1 MNFDVMIIGGSYAGM
16 AAALQLVRA
25 RRSVLII
32 DAGSRR
38 NRFAD
43 SSHGFLTQDGN
54 SPAAIAATAKTQL
67 LAYPTVQWLD
77 ASAISVSKIDTG
89 FQVGTNIQNYQA
101 RRLIL
106 ATGVTDQLPE
116 VLGMAERWGKSIF
129 HCPYCH
135 GYELEQGP
143 IGVVAASPLALHH
156 ALMLPDWGPTT
167 LFTNECFEPDA
178 EQKAQLLARDVVI
191 EPGKVLRIAG
201 KADVHLANGKTVQMA
216 GLFTQPTTTV
226 NSPLA
231 EQLGCQFE
239 QGPMGTFIQTSAS
252 KETTIPGVFACGD
265 NARMAGSVA
274 IAIGDGSLA
283 GAMAHQSLLF
293 SNVSH

>member
-1 MNFDVMIIGGSYAGM
+1 MDLDVIIVGGSYAGM

-54 SPAAIAATAKTQL
+54 SPQAIAATAKAQL
-67 LAYPTVQWLD
+67 LAYPTVQWLE
-77 ASAISVSKIDTG
+77 ASAISASKTETG
-89 FQVGTNIQNYQA
+89 FQVGTDTQSYQA
-101 RRLIL
+101 RRLLL

-116 VLGMAERWGKSIF
+116 IPGLAERWGKSIF

-135 GYELEQGP
+135 GYELDQGP
-143 IGVVAASPLALHH
+143 IGVLAASPLALHH

-178 EQKAQLLARDVVI
+178 EQKAQLLARGVVI
-191 EPGKVLRIAG
+191 ESGKVLQISG
-201 KADVHLANGKTVQMA
+201 KADVQLSNSKVLQMA

-231 EQLGCQFE
+231 QQLGCQFE
-239 QGPMGTFIQTSAS
+239 QGPMGAFIQTSAS
-252 KETTIPGVFACGD
+252 KETTIAGVFACGD

-293 SNVSH
+293 GAISH

>member
-1 MNFDVMIIGGSYAGM
+1 MNFDLIIVGGSYAGM

-25 RRSVLII
+25 RRSVLVI

-54 SPAAIAATAKTQL
+54 SPAAIAATAKAQL
-67 LAYPTVQWLD
+67 LTYPTLQWLD
-77 ASAISVSKIDTG
+77 ASAISASKTQAG
-89 FQVGTNIQNYQA
+89 FQINTEQQSYQA

-116 VLGMAERWGKSIF
+116 IPGLKERWGKSIF

-135 GYELEQGP
+135 GYELDQSP

-167 LFTNECFEPDA
+167 LFTNQCFEPDA
-178 EQKAQLLARDVVI
+178 EQKAQLLARGVAI
-191 EPGKVLRIAG
+191 ESGKVLQISG
-201 KADVHLANGKTVQMA
+201 KADVQLSNGKVLQMA

-239 QGPMGTFIQTSAS
+239 QGPLGAFIQTTAT

-274 IAIGDGSLA
+274 VAIGDGSLA

-293 SNVSH
+293 GTVSH

>member
-1 MNFDVMIIGGSYAGM
+1 MNFDLIIVGGSYAGM

-25 RRSVLII
+25 RRSVLVI

-54 SPAAIAATAKTQL
+54 SPAAIAATAKAQL

-77 ASAISVSKIDTG
+77 ASALSAHKITSG
-89 FQVGTNIQNYQA
+89 FQVNTEQQSYQA

-106 ATGVTDQLPE
+106 ATGVTDQHPE
-116 VLGMAERWGKSIF
+116 IPGLAERWGKSIF

-178 EQKAQLLARDVVI
+178 EQKAQLLARGVVI
-191 EPGKVLRIAG
+191 ESGKVLQISG
-201 KADVHLANGKTVQMA
+201 KADVHLATGKTLQMA
-216 GLFTQPTTTV
+216 GLFTQPATTV

-239 QGPMGTFIQTSAS
+239 QGPMGAFIQTSAS
-252 KETTIPGVFACGD
+252 KETTVPGVFACGD

-274 IAIGDGSLA
+274 IAIGDGSLT

-293 SNVSH
+293 SAISH

>member
-1 MNFDVMIIGGSYAGM
+1 MDLDVIIVGGSYAGM

-54 SPAAIAATAKTQL
+54 SPQAIAATAKAQL
-67 LAYPTVQWLD
+67 MAYPTVQWLEAYAVS
-77 ASAISVSKIDTG
+77 ASKTDTG
-89 FQVGTNIQNYQA
+89 FQVGTDTQSYQA
-101 RRLIL
+101 KRLLL

-116 VLGMAERWGKSIF
+116 VPGLAERWGKSIF

-135 GYELEQGP
+135 GYELAQGP

-167 LFTNECFEPDA
+167 LFTNECFEPDT
-178 EQKAQLLARDVVI
+178 EQKAQLLARGVVI
-191 EPGKVLRIAG
+191 EPGKVLQISG
-201 KADVHLANGKTVQMA
+201 KADVQLSNGKLLQMA

-239 QGPMGTFIQTSAS
+239 QGPLGAFIQTSVS
-252 KETTIPGVFACGD
+252 KETTIAGVFACGD

-293 SNVSH
+293 GTISH

>member
-1 MNFDVMIIGGSYAGM
+1 MNFDFIIVGGSYAGL

-25 RRSVLII
+25 RRSVLVI
-32 DAGSRR
+32 DAGQRR

-54 SPAAIAATAKTQL
+54 SPAAIAATAKAQL
-67 LAYPTVQWLD
+67 LAYPNLEWLD
-77 ASAISVSKIDTG
+77 ASAIGASKIETG
-89 FQVGTNIQNYQA
+89 FELNTDTQSYQA
-101 RRLIL
+101 QRLIL
-106 ATGVTDQLPE
+106 ATGVTDQLPAIPG
-116 VLGMAERWGKSIF
+116 LTERWGKAVF

-143 IGVVAASPLALHH
+143 IGVIAASPLALHH

-167 LFTNECFEPDA
+167 LFTNQCFEPDTG
-178 EQKAQLLARDVVI
+178 QQAQLLARRVVI
-191 EPGKVLRIAG
+191 ESAQVLHISG
-201 KADVHLANGKTVQMA
+201 KADVHLNNGKVLQMA

-226 NSPLA
+226 NSSLA
-231 EQLGCQFE
+231 QQLGCQFE
-239 QGPMGTFIQTSAS
+239 QGPMGAFIQTSAS
-252 KETTIPGVFACGD
+252 KETTVPGVFACGD

-274 IAIGDGSLA
+274 ISIGDGSLA

-293 SNVSH
+293 GNISH

>member
-1 MNFDVMIIGGSYAGM
+1 MDLDVIIVGGSYAGM

-54 SPAAIAATAKTQL
+54 SPQAIAATAKAQL
-67 LAYPTVQWLD
+67 MAYPTVQWLED
-77 ASAISVSKIDTG
+77 SAISASKTQAG
-89 FQVGTNIQNYQA
+89 FQVNTEQQSYQA
-101 RRLIL
+101 KRLLL

-116 VLGMAERWGKSIF
+116 VPGLAERWGKSIF

-135 GYELEQGP
+135 GYELDQGP

-167 LFTNECFEPDA
+167 LFTNDCFEPDT
-178 EQKAQLLARDVVI
+178 EQKAQLLARGVVM
-191 EPGKVLRIAG
+191 ESGKVLQISG
-201 KADVHLANGKTVQMA
+201 KADVQLANGKVLQMA

-239 QGPMGTFIQTSAS
+239 QGPLGAFIQTSAS
-252 KETTIPGVFACGD
+252 KETTIAGVFACGD

-293 SNVSH
+293 GTISH

>member
-1 MNFDVMIIGGSYAGM
+1 MNFDLIIVGGSYAGM

-25 RRSVLII
+25 RRSVLVI

-54 SPAAIAATAKTQL
+54 NPAAIAATAKAQL

-77 ASAISVSKIDTG
+77 ASAISASKTQTG
-89 FQVGTNIQNYQA
+89 FQVNTEQQSYQA

-116 VLGMAERWGKSIF
+116 VPGLAERWGKSIF

-143 IGVVAASPLALHH
+143 IGVLAASPLALHH

-178 EQKAQLLARDVVI
+178 EQKAQLLTRGVAI
-191 EPGKVLRIAG
+191 EPGKVLQISA
-201 KADVHLANGKTVQMA
+201 KADVQLSNGKVLKMA

-231 EQLGCQFE
+231 QQLGCQFE
-239 QGPMGTFIQTSAS
+239 QGPLGAFIQTSAS
-252 KETTIPGVFACGD
+252 KETTVAGVFACGD

-293 SNVSH
+293 GTVSH

>member
-1 MNFDVMIIGGSYAGM
+1 MDLDVIIVGGSYAGM

-54 SPAAIAATAKTQL
+54 SPAAIAATAKAQL
-67 LAYPTVQWLD
+67 LAYPTVQWLE
-77 ASAISVSKIDTG
+77 ASAISASKIKTG
-89 FQVGTNIQNYQA
+89 FQVGTDTQNYQA
-101 RRLIL
+101 KRLLL

-116 VLGMAERWGKSIF
+116 VAGLAERWGKSIF

-135 GYELEQGP
+135 GYELKQGP

-167 LFTNECFEPDA
+167 LFTNECFEPDT
-178 EQKAQLLARDVVI
+178 EQKAQLLARGVVI
-191 EPGKVLRIAG
+191 ESGKVLQISGR
-201 KADVHLANGKTVQMA
+201 ADVQLSNGKILQMA

-231 EQLGCQFE
+231 QQLGCQFE
-239 QGPMGTFIQTSAS
+239 QGPLGAFIQTTAT

-293 SNVSH
+293 GTISH

>member
-1 MNFDVMIIGGSYAGM
+1 MDLDVIIVGGSYAGM

-54 SPAAIAATAKTQL
+54 SPATIAATAKAQL
-67 LAYPTVQWLD
+67 LAYPTVQWLE
-77 ASAISVSKIDTG
+77 ASAVSAHKIASG
-89 FQVGTNIQNYQA
+89 FQVSTDAQSYQA

-116 VLGMAERWGKSIF
+116 VPGLAERWGKSIF

-135 GYELEQGP
+135 GYELDQSP

-178 EQKAQLLARDVVI
+178 EQKAQLLARAVVI
-191 EPGKVLRIAG
+191 ESGKVLQISG
-201 KADVHLANGKTVQMA
+201 KADVQLSNGKVLQMA
-216 GLFTQPTTTV
+216 GLFTQPSTTV

-239 QGPMGTFIQTSAS
+239 QGPMGAFIQTSSS

-293 SNVSH
+293 GTISH

>member
-1 MNFDVMIIGGSYAGM
+1 MNFDLIIVGGSYAGM

-25 RRSVLII
+25 RRSVLVI
-32 DAGSRR
+32 DAGQRR
-38 NRFAD
+38 NRFAN

-54 SPAAIAATAKTQL
+54 SPAAIAATAQAQL
-67 LAYPTVQWLD
+67 LAYPTLQWQD
-77 ASAISVSKIDTG
+77 ASVVSASKIKAG
-89 FQVGTNIQNYQA
+89 FQVNTAQQSYQA
-101 RRLIL
+101 KRLIL
-106 ATGVTDQLPE
+106 ATGVTDHLPAIPG
-116 VLGMAERWGKSIF
+116 LAERWGKTVF

-135 GYELEQGP
+135 GYELNLDP
-143 IGVVAASPLALHH
+143 IGVLAAGPLALHH

-167 LFTNECFEPDA
+167 LFTNESFEPNA
-178 EQKAQLLARDVVI
+178 EQKAQLLARGVVI
-191 EPGKVLRIAG
+191 ESGKILQVSG
-201 KADVHLANGKTVQMA
+201 KADVQLATGKILQMA
-216 GLFTQPTTTV
+216 GLFTQPNTTV

-239 QGPMGTFIQTSAS
+239 SGPMGDFIQTGAN

-293 SNVSH
+293 GQLSH

>member
-1 MNFDVMIIGGSYAGM
+1 MDLDVIIVGGSYAGM

-25 RRSVLII
+25 RRSVLLI
-32 DAGSRR
+32 DADSRR

-54 SPAAIAATAKTQL
+54 SPQAIAATAKAQL
-67 LAYPTVQWLD
+67 LAYPTVQWLED
-77 ASAISVSKIDTG
+77 SAISASKTQAG
-89 FQVGTNIQNYQA
+89 FQVNTEQQSYQA
-101 RRLIL
+101 KRLLL

-116 VLGMAERWGKSIF
+116 IPGLAERWGKSIF

-135 GYELEQGP
+135 GYELDQGP
-143 IGVVAASPLALHH
+143 IGVLAASPLALHH

-178 EQKAQLLARDVVI
+178 EQKAQLLARGVVI
-191 EPGKVLRIAG
+191 EPGKVLQISG
-201 KADVHLANGKTVQMA
+201 KADVQLTTGKTLQMA
-216 GLFTQPTTTV
+216 GLFTQPGTTV

-231 EQLGCQFE
+231 QQLGCQFE
-239 QGPMGTFIQTSAS
+239 QGPMGAFIQTSAS
-252 KETTIPGVFACGD
+252 KETTVPGVFACGD

-293 SNVSH
+293 GTISH

>member
-1 MNFDVMIIGGSYAGM
+1 MNFDLIIVGGSYAGM

-25 RRSVLII
+25 RRSVLVI

-54 SPAAIAATAKTQL
+54 SPAAIAATAKAQL

-77 ASAISVSKIDTG
+77 ASAISASRTQTG
-89 FQVGTNIQNYQA
+89 FQVNTEQQSYQA

-116 VLGMAERWGKSIF
+116 VSGLKERWGKSIF

-143 IGVVAASPLALHH
+143 IGVLAASPLALHH

-167 LFTNECFEPDA
+167 LFTNQCFEPDA
-178 EQKAQLLARDVVI
+178 EQKAQLLARGVAI
-191 EPGKVLRIAG
+191 EPGKVLQISG
-201 KADVHLANGKTVQMA
+201 KADVQLSNGKVLQMA
-216 GLFTQPTTTV
+216 GLFTQPSTTV
-226 NSPLA
+226 NSLLA
-231 EQLGCQFE
+231 QQLGCQFE
-239 QGPMGTFIQTSAS
+239 QGPLGSFIQTTAT
-252 KETTIPGVFACGD
+252 KETTIAGVFACGD

-293 SNVSH
+293 GTISH

>member
-1 MNFDVMIIGGSYAGM
+1 MDLDVIIVGGSYAGM

-25 RRSVLII
+25 RRSVLLI

-54 SPAAIAATAKTQL
+54 SPQAIAATAKAQL
-67 LAYPTVQWLD
+67 LAYPTVQWLED
-77 ASAISVSKIDTG
+77 SAISASKTQAG
-89 FQVGTNIQNYQA
+89 FQVNTEQQSYQA
-101 RRLIL
+101 KRLLL

-116 VLGMAERWGKSIF
+116 IPGLTERWGKSIF

-135 GYELEQGP
+135 GYELEQGS
-143 IGVVAASPLALHH
+143 IGVLAASPLALHH

-178 EQKAQLLARDVVI
+178 EQKAQLLARGVVI
-191 EPGKVLRIAG
+191 ESGKVLQISG
-201 KADVHLANGKTVQMA
+201 KADVQLTTGKTLQMA

-239 QGPMGTFIQTSAS
+239 QGPMGAFIQTSAS
-252 KETTIPGVFACGD
+252 KETTVPGVFACGD

-293 SNVSH
+293 GTISH

>member
-1 MNFDVMIIGGSYAGM
+1 MDLDVIIVGGSYAGM

-25 RRSVLII
+25 RRSVLLI

-54 SPAAIAATAKTQL
+54 SPQAIAATAKAQL
-67 LAYPTVQWLD
+67 LAYPTVQWLED
-77 ASAISVSKIDTG
+77 SAISASKTQAG
-89 FQVGTNIQNYQA
+89 FQVNTEQQSYQA
-101 RRLIL
+101 KRLLL

-116 VLGMAERWGKSIF
+116 IPGLAERWGKSIF

-135 GYELEQGP
+135 GYELDQGP
-143 IGVVAASPLALHH
+143 IGVLAASPLALHH

-178 EQKAQLLARDVVI
+178 EQKAQLLARGVVI
-191 EPGKVLRIAG
+191 EPGKVLQISG
-201 KADVHLANGKTVQMA
+201 KADVQLTAGKTLQMA

-239 QGPMGTFIQTSAS
+239 QGPMGAFIQTSAS
-252 KETTIPGVFACGD
+252 KETTVPGVFACGD

-293 SNVSH
+293 GTISH

>member
-1 MNFDVMIIGGSYAGM
+1 MDLDVIIVGGSYAGM

-25 RRSVLII
+25 RRSVLLI
-32 DAGSRR
+32 DADSRR

-54 SPAAIAATAKTQL
+54 SPQAIAATAKAQL
-67 LAYPTVQWLD
+67 LAYPTVQWLED
-77 ASAISVSKIDTG
+77 SAISASKTQAG
-89 FQVGTNIQNYQA
+89 FQVNTEQQSYQA
-101 RRLIL
+101 KRLLL

-116 VLGMAERWGKSIF
+116 IPGLAERWGKSIF

-135 GYELEQGP
+135 GYELDQGP
-143 IGVVAASPLALHH
+143 IGVLAASPLALHH

-178 EQKAQLLARDVVI
+178 EQKAQLLARGVVI
-191 EPGKVLRIAG
+191 EPGKVLQISG
-201 KADVHLANGKTVQMA
+201 KADVQLTAGKTLQMA

-231 EQLGCQFE
+231 QQLGCQFE

-252 KETTIPGVFACGD
+252 KETTVPGVFACGD

-293 SNVSH
+293 GTISH

>member
-1 MNFDVMIIGGSYAGM
+1 MDLDVIIVGGSYAGM

-54 SPAAIAATAKTQL
+54 SPQAIAATAKAQL
-67 LAYPTVQWLD
+67 MAYPTVQWLE
-77 ASAISVSKIDTG
+77 ASAISASKTDTG
-89 FQVGTNIQNYQA
+89 FQVGTDTQSYQA
-101 RRLIL
+101 KRLLL

-116 VLGMAERWGKSIF
+116 VPGLTERWGKSIF

-135 GYELEQGP
+135 GYELDQGP
-143 IGVVAASPLALHH
+143 IGVIAASPLALHH

-167 LFTNECFEPDA
+167 LFTNDCFEPDT
-178 EQKAQLLARDVVI
+178 EQKAQLLARGVVI
-191 EPGKVLRIAG
+191 ESGKVLQISG
-201 KADVHLANGKTVQMA
+201 KADVQLSNGKVLQMA

-239 QGPMGTFIQTSAS
+239 QGPLGAFIQTSAS
-252 KETTIPGVFACGD
+252 KETTVAGVFACGD

-293 SNVSH
+293 GTISH

>member
-1 MNFDVMIIGGSYAGM
+1 MNFDLIIVGGSYAGM

-25 RRSVLII
+25 RRSVLVI

-54 SPAAIAATAKTQL
+54 SPAAIAATAKAQL

-77 ASAISVSKIDTG
+77 ASAISASRTQTG
-89 FQVGTNIQNYQA
+89 FQVHTEQQSYQA

-116 VLGMAERWGKSIF
+116 VPGLTERWGKSIF

-135 GYELEQGP
+135 GYELEQGH
-143 IGVVAASPLALHH
+143 IGVLAASPLALHH

-167 LFTNECFEPDA
+167 LFTNQCFEPDA
-178 EQKAQLLARDVVI
+178 EQKAQLLARGVAI
-191 EPGKVLRIAG
+191 EPGKVLQISG
-201 KADVHLANGKTVQMA
+201 KADVQLSNGKVLQMA
-216 GLFTQPTTTV
+216 GLFTQPSTTV

-231 EQLGCQFE
+231 QQLGCKFE
-239 QGPMGTFIQTSAS
+239 QGPLGSFIQTTAT
-252 KETTIPGVFACGD
+252 KETTIAGVFACGD

-293 SNVSH
+293 GTVSH

>member
-1 MNFDVMIIGGSYAGM
+1 MNFDVIIVGGSYAGM

-25 RRSVLII
+25 RRSVLVI

-67 LAYPTVQWLD
+67 LAYPTVQWLE
-77 ASAISVSKIDTG
+77 ASATTASKTATG
-89 FQVGTNIQNYQA
+89 FQVNTAQQSYQA
-101 RRLIL
+101 KRLIL
-106 ATGVTDQLPE
+106 ATGVTDQLPDIE
-116 VLGMAERWGKSIF
+116 GLAERWGKSIF

-135 GYELEQGP
+135 GYELEQGS
-143 IGVVAASPLALHH
+143 IGVLAASPLALHH

-167 LFTNECFEPDA
+167 LFTNQCFEPDA
-178 EQKAQLLARDVVI
+178 EQQVQLLARGVVI
-191 EPGKVLRIAG
+191 ESGKVLQISG
-201 KADVHLANGKTVQMA
+201 KADVQLTTGKTLQMA
-216 GLFTQPTTTV
+216 GLFTQPSTRV

-231 EQLGCQFE
+231 AQLGCQFE
-239 QGPMGTFIQTSAS
+239 QGPLGAFIQTSAS

-274 IAIGDGSLA
+274 ISIGDGSLA
-283 GAMAHQSLLF
+283 GAMTHQSLLF
-293 SNVSH
+293 GTISH

>member
-1 MNFDVMIIGGSYAGM
+1 MDLDVIIVGGSYAGM

-25 RRSVLII
+25 RRSVLLI

-54 SPAAIAATAKTQL
+54 SPQAIAATAKAQL
-67 LAYPTVQWLD
+67 LAYPTVQWLED
-77 ASAISVSKIDTG
+77 SAISASKTQAG
-89 FQVGTNIQNYQA
+89 FQVNTEQQSYQA
-101 RRLIL
+101 KRLLL

-116 VLGMAERWGKSIF
+116 IPGLAERWGKSIF

-135 GYELEQGP
+135 GYELDQGP
-143 IGVVAASPLALHH
+143 IGVLAASPLALHH

-167 LFTNECFEPDA
+167 LFTNECFEPDT
-178 EQKAQLLARDVVI
+178 EQKAQLLARGVVI
-191 EPGKVLRIAG
+191 EPGKVLQISG
-201 KADVHLANGKTVQMA
+201 KADVQLTAGKTLQMA

-239 QGPMGTFIQTSAS
+239 QGPMGAFIQTSAS
-252 KETTIPGVFACGD
+252 KETTIAGVFACGD

-293 SNVSH
+293 GAISH

>member
-1 MNFDVMIIGGSYAGM
+1 MNFDLIIVGGSYAGM

-25 RRSVLII
+25 RRSVLVI

-54 SPAAIAATAKTQL
+54 SPAAIAATAKAQL
-67 LAYPTVQWLD
+67 LTYPTVQWLD
-77 ASAISVSKIDTG
+77 VSAISASKTQAG
-89 FQVGTNIQNYQA
+89 FQVNTEQQSYQA

-116 VLGMAERWGKSIF
+116 IPGLTERWGKSIF

-135 GYELEQGP
+135 GYELDQSP

-167 LFTNECFEPDA
+167 LFTNQCFEPDA
-178 EQKAQLLARDVVI
+178 EQKAQLLARGVAI
-191 EPGKVLRIAG
+191 EPGKVLQISG
-201 KADVHLANGKTVQMA
+201 KADVQLSNGKVLQMA
-216 GLFTQPTTTV
+216 GLFTQPTTRV

-239 QGPMGTFIQTSAS
+239 QGPMGAFIQTSAS

-293 SNVSH
+293 GTVSH

>member
-1 MNFDVMIIGGSYAGM
+1 MDLDVIIIGGSYAGM

-38 NRFAD
+38 NRFAN

-54 SPAAIAATAKTQL
+54 SPQAIAATAKAQL
-67 LAYPTVQWLD
+67 LAYPTVQWLED
-77 ASAISVSKIDTG
+77 SAISASKTDTG
-89 FQVGTNIQNYQA
+89 FQVGTDTQSYQA
-101 RRLIL
+101 KRLLL

-116 VLGMAERWGKSIF
+116 VPGLAERWGKSIF

-135 GYELEQGP
+135 GYELDQGP

-167 LFTNECFEPDA
+167 LFTNECFEPDT
-178 EQKAQLLARDVVI
+178 EQKAQLLARGVVI
-191 EPGKVLRIAG
+191 ESGKVLQISG
-201 KADVHLANGKTVQMA
+201 KADVQLSNGKVLQMA

-239 QGPMGTFIQTSAS
+239 QGPLGAFIQTSVS
-252 KETTIPGVFACGD
+252 KETTIAGVFACGD

-293 SNVSH
+293 GTISH

>member
-1 MNFDVMIIGGSYAGM
+1 MDLDVIIVGGSYAGM

-25 RRSVLII
+25 RRTVLVI

-54 SPAAIAATAKTQL
+54 SPQAIAATAKAQL

-77 ASAISVSKIDTG
+77 ASAISASKTDTG
-89 FQVGTNIQNYQA
+89 FQVGTDTQSYQA
-101 RRLIL
+101 KRLLL

-116 VLGMAERWGKSIF
+116 IPGLAERWGKSIF

-135 GYELEQGP
+135 GYELNQGP
-143 IGVVAASPLALHH
+143 IGVLAASPLALHH

-167 LFTNECFEPDA
+167 LFTNECFEPDT
-178 EQKAQLLARDVVI
+178 EQKAQLLARGVVI
-191 EPGKVLRIAG
+191 EPGKVLQISG
-201 KADVHLANGKTVQMA
+201 KADVQLSNGKVLQMA
-216 GLFTQPTTTV
+216 GLFTQPTTRV

-239 QGPMGTFIQTSAS
+239 QGPLGAFIQTSAS
-252 KETTIPGVFACGD
+252 KETTIAGVFACGD

-293 SNVSH
+293 GHLSH

>member
-1 MNFDVMIIGGSYAGM
+1 MNFDVIIIGGSYAGM

-25 RRSVLII
+25 RRSVLVI

-67 LAYPTVQWLD
+67 LAYPTVQWLE
-77 ASAISVSKIDTG
+77 ASATAASKTVTG
-89 FQVGTNIQNYQA
+89 FQVNTEQQRYQA
-101 RRLIL
+101 KRLIL
-106 ATGVTDQLPE
+106 ATGVTDQLPDIE
-116 VLGMAERWGKSIF
+116 GLAERWGKTVF

-143 IGVVAASPLALHH
+143 IGVLAASPLALHH

-167 LFTNECFEPDA
+167 LFTNQSFEPDA
-178 EQKAQLLARDVVI
+178 EQQAQLHDRGVVI
-191 EPGKVLRIAG
+191 EPGKVLQISG
-201 KADVHLANGKTVQMA
+201 KADVQLTTGKTLQMA
-216 GLFTQPTTTV
+216 GLFTQPTTRV

-239 QGPMGTFIQTSAS
+239 QGPLGAFIQTSAS

-274 IAIGDGSLA
+274 ISIGDGSLA
-283 GAMAHQSLLF
+283 GAMTHQSLLF
-293 SNVSH
+293 GTISH

>member
-1 MNFDVMIIGGSYAGM
+1 MNFDLIIVGGSYAGM

-25 RRSVLII
+25 RRSVLVI

-54 SPAAIAATAKTQL
+54 SPQAIAATAKAQL
-67 LAYPTVQWLD
+67 LAYPTVQWLE
-77 ASAISVSKIDTG
+77 ATAISASKIASG
-89 FQVGTNIQNYQA
+89 FQVSTDTQSYQA
-101 RRLIL
+101 KRLIL

-116 VLGMAERWGKSIF
+116 IPGLAERWGKSIF

-135 GYELEQGP
+135 GYELDQGP

-167 LFTNECFEPDA
+167 LFTNQCFEPDA
-178 EQKAQLLARDVVI
+178 EQKAQLLARGVVI
-191 EPGKVLRIAG
+191 ESGKVLQISG
-201 KADVHLANGKTVQMA
+201 KADVHLASGQIVQMA

-239 QGPMGTFIQTSAS
+239 QGPLGAFIQTSAS
-252 KETTIPGVFACGD
+252 KETTVAGVFACGD

-293 SNVSH
+293 ATISH

>member
-1 MNFDVMIIGGSYAGM
+1 MDLDVIIVGGSYAGM

-38 NRFAD
+38 NKFAD

-54 SPAAIAATAKTQL
+54 SPQAIAAGAKAQL
-67 LAYPTVQWLD
+67 LAYPTVQWLE
-77 ASAISVSKIDTG
+77 ASAISASKTETG
-89 FQVGTNIQNYQA
+89 FQVGTDTQSYQA
-101 RRLIL
+101 RRLLL

-116 VLGMAERWGKSIF
+116 VPGLAERWGKSIF

-135 GYELEQGP
+135 GYELDQGP
-143 IGVVAASPLALHH
+143 IGVLAASPLALHH

-178 EQKAQLLARDVVI
+178 EQKAQLLARGVAI
-191 EPGKVLRIAG
+191 EPGKVLQISG
-201 KADVHLANGKTVQMA
+201 KADVQLSNSKVLQMA

-231 EQLGCQFE
+231 QQLGCQFE
-239 QGPMGTFIQTSAS
+239 QGPMGAFIQTSAS
-252 KETTIPGVFACGD
+252 KETTIAGVFACGD

-293 SNVSH
+293 GAISH

>member
-1 MNFDVMIIGGSYAGM
+1 MNFDFIIVGGSYAGM

-25 RRSVLII
+25 RRSVLLI
-32 DAGSRR
+32 DAGQRR

-54 SPAAIAATAKTQL
+54 SPATIAATAKAQL
-67 LAYPTVQWLD
+67 LAYPNLEWLD
-77 ASAISVSKIDTG
+77 ASAISAGKIDAG
-89 FQVGTNIQNYQA
+89 FQVNTEYHSYQA
-101 RRLIL
+101 QRLIL
-106 ATGVTDQLPE
+106 ATGVTDQLPAIPG
-116 VLGMAERWGKSIF
+116 LTERWGKAVF

-143 IGVVAASPLALHH
+143 IGVIAASPLALHH

-167 LFTNECFEPDA
+167 LFTNQCFEPDA
-178 EQKAQLLARDVVI
+178 EQQAQLLARGVVI
-191 EPGKVLRIAG
+191 ESAQVLYISG
-201 KADVHLANGKTVQMA
+201 KADVQLSNGKLMQMA
-216 GLFTQPTTTV
+216 GLFTQPVTTV

-231 EQLGCQFE
+231 QQLGCQFE
-239 QGPMGTFIQTSAS
+239 QGPMGAFIQTSAS
-252 KETTIPGVFACGD
+252 KETTVPGVFACGD

-293 SNVSH
+293 GNISH

>member
-1 MNFDVMIIGGSYAGM
+1 MNVDLIIVGGSYAGM

-25 RRSVLII
+25 RRSVLVI

-67 LAYPTVQWLD
+67 LAYPTVQWLE
-77 ASAISVSKIDTG
+77 ASAISASKIASG
-89 FQVGTNIQNYQA
+89 FQVKTDTHTYQA

-116 VLGMAERWGKSIF
+116 IPGLAERWGKSIF

-143 IGVVAASPLALHH
+143 IVVVAASPLALHH

-178 EQKAQLLARDVVI
+178 EQKAQLLARGVVI
-191 EPGKVLRIAG
+191 ESGKILQISG
-201 KADVHLANGKTVQMA
+201 KADVQLSTGKVLPMA
-216 GLFTQPTTTV
+216 GLFTQPGTTV

-239 QGPMGTFIQTSAS
+239 QGPLGAFIQTSAS
-252 KETTIPGVFACGD
+252 KETTIAGVFACGD

-293 SNVSH
+293 GTISH

>member
-1 MNFDVMIIGGSYAGM
+1 MNFDLIIVGGSYAGM

-25 RRSVLII
+25 RRSVLVI

-54 SPAAIAATAKTQL
+54 SPAAIAATAKAQL

-77 ASAISVSKIDTG
+77 ASAISASKTQTG
-89 FQVGTNIQNYQA
+89 FQVNTEQQSYQA

-116 VLGMAERWGKSIF
+116 VPGLAERWGKSIF

-143 IGVVAASPLALHH
+143 IGVLAASPLALHH

-178 EQKAQLLARDVVI
+178 EQKAQLLARGVAI
-191 EPGKVLRIAG
+191 EPGKVLQISA
-201 KADVHLANGKTVQMA
+201 KADVQLSNGKVLKMA

-231 EQLGCQFE
+231 QQLGCQFE
-239 QGPMGTFIQTSAS
+239 QGPLGAFIQTSAS
-252 KETTIPGVFACGD
+252 KETTVAGVFASGD

-293 SNVSH
+293 GTISH

>member
-1 MNFDVMIIGGSYAGM
+1 MDLDVIIVGGSYAGM
-16 AAALQLVRA
+16 AASLQLVRA

-32 DAGSRR
+32 DAGCRR

-54 SPAAIAATAKTQL
+54 SPQAIAATAKAQL
-67 LAYPTVQWLD
+67 MAYPTVQWLE
-77 ASAISVSKIDTG
+77 ASAISASKTDTG
-89 FQVGTNIQNYQA
+89 FQVSTDTQSYQA
-101 RRLIL
+101 KRLLL

-116 VLGMAERWGKSIF
+116 VPGLAERWGKSIF

-135 GYELEQGP
+135 GYELGQGP
-143 IGVVAASPLALHH
+143 IGVLAASPLALHH

-178 EQKAQLLARDVVI
+178 EQKAQLLARGVVI
-191 EPGKVLRIAG
+191 ESGKVLQISG
-201 KADVHLANGKTVQMA
+201 KADVQLSNGKVLQMA

-231 EQLGCQFE
+231 VQLGCQFE
-239 QGPMGTFIQTSAS
+239 QGPLGAFIQTSAS
-252 KETTIPGVFACGD
+252 KETTVPGVFACGD

-283 GAMAHQSLLF
+283 GAMTHQSLLF
-293 SNVSH
+293 GTISH

>member
-1 MNFDVMIIGGSYAGM
+1 MDLDVIIVGGSYAGM

-25 RRSVLII
+25 RRSVLLI
-32 DAGSRR
+32 DADSRR

-54 SPAAIAATAKTQL
+54 SPQAIAATAKAQL
-67 LAYPTVQWLD
+67 LAYPTVQWLED
-77 ASAISVSKIDTG
+77 SAISASKTQAG
-89 FQVGTNIQNYQA
+89 FQVNTEQQSYQA
-101 RRLIL
+101 KRLLL

-116 VLGMAERWGKSIF
+116 IPGLAERWGKSIF

-135 GYELEQGP
+135 GYELDQGP
-143 IGVVAASPLALHH
+143 IGVLAASPLALHH

-178 EQKAQLLARDVVI
+178 EQKAQLLARGVVI
-191 EPGKVLRIAG
+191 EPGKVLQISG
-201 KADVHLANGKTVQMA
+201 KADVQLTAGKTLQMA

-239 QGPMGTFIQTSAS
+239 QGPMGAFIQTSAS
-252 KETTIPGVFACGD
+252 KETTVPGVFACGD

-293 SNVSH
+293 GTISH

>member
-1 MNFDVMIIGGSYAGM
+1 MDFDVIIVGGSYAGM

-54 SPAAIAATAKTQL
+54 SPQAIAATAKAQL
-67 LAYPTVQWLD
+67 MAYPTVQWLE
-77 ASAISVSKIDTG
+77 ASAISASKTDTG
-89 FQVGTNIQNYQA
+89 FQVGTDTQSYQA
-101 RRLIL
+101 KRLLL
-106 ATGVTDQLPE
+106 ASGVTDQLPE
-116 VLGMAERWGKSIF
+116 VPGLAERWGKSIF

-135 GYELEQGP
+135 GYELDQGP

-167 LFTNECFEPDA
+167 LFTNECFEPDT
-178 EQKAQLLARDVVI
+178 EQKAQLLARGVVI
-191 EPGKVLRIAG
+191 EPSKVLQISGKANVQLSNGKVL
-201 KADVHLANGKTVQMA
+201 QMA

-231 EQLGCQFE
+231 AQLGCQFE
-239 QGPMGTFIQTSAS
+239 QGPLGAFIQTTAT
-252 KETTIPGVFACGD
+252 KETTIAGVFACGD

-293 SNVSH
+293 GTISH

>member
-1 MNFDVMIIGGSYAGM
+1 MDLDVIIVGGSYAGM

-25 RRSVLII
+25 RRSVLLI
-32 DAGSRR
+32 DADSRR

-54 SPAAIAATAKTQL
+54 SPQAIAATAKAQL
-67 LAYPTVQWLD
+67 LAYPTVQWLED
-77 ASAISVSKIDTG
+77 SAISASKTQAG
-89 FQVGTNIQNYQA
+89 FQVNTEQQSYQA
-101 RRLIL
+101 KRLLL

-116 VLGMAERWGKSIF
+116 IPGLAERWGKSIF

-135 GYELEQGP
+135 GYELDQGP
-143 IGVVAASPLALHH
+143 IGVLAASPLALHH

-178 EQKAQLLARDVVI
+178 EQKAQLLARGVVI
-191 EPGKVLRIAG
+191 EPGKVLQISG
-201 KADVHLANGKTVQMA
+201 KADVQLTTGKTLQMA

-239 QGPMGTFIQTSAS
+239 QGPMGAFIQTSAS
-252 KETTIPGVFACGD
+252 KETTVPGVFACGD

-293 SNVSH
+293 GTISH

>member
-1 MNFDVMIIGGSYAGM
+1 MDLDVIIVGGSYAGM

-54 SPAAIAATAKTQL
+54 SPQAIAATAKAQL
-67 LAYPTVQWLD
+67 LAYPTVQWLE
-77 ASAISVSKIDTG
+77 ASAISASKIETG
-89 FQVGTNIQNYQA
+89 FQVGTDTQNYQA
-101 RRLIL
+101 KRLLL

-116 VLGMAERWGKSIF
+116 IAGLAERWGKSVF

-143 IGVVAASPLALHH
+143 IGVLAAGPLALHH

-167 LFTNECFEPDA
+167 LFTNECFEPDT
-178 EQKAQLLARDVVI
+178 EQKAQLLARGVVI
-191 EPGKVLRIAG
+191 ESGKVLQISG
-201 KADVHLANGKTVQMA
+201 KANVQLANGRILQMA
-216 GLFTQPTTTV
+216 GLFTQPGTTV

-239 QGPMGTFIQTSAS
+239 QGPIGAFIQTSAS

-293 SNVSH
+293 GNISH

>member
-1 MNFDVMIIGGSYAGM
+1 MDLDVIIVGGSYAGM

-32 DAGSRR
+32 DAGNRR

-54 SPAAIAATAKTQL
+54 SPQAIAATAKAQL
-67 LAYPTVQWLD
+67 LAYPTVQWLE
-77 ASAISVSKIDTG
+77 ASAISASKTQAG
-89 FQVGTNIQNYQA
+89 FQVNTEQQSYQA
-101 RRLIL
+101 KRLLL

-116 VLGMAERWGKSIF
+116 IPGLAERWGKSIF

-135 GYELEQGP
+135 GYELDQGP
-143 IGVVAASPLALHH
+143 IGVLAASPLALHH
-156 ALMLPDWGPTT
+156 ALMLPDWGATT

-178 EQKAQLLARDVVI
+178 EQKAQLLARGVAI
-191 EPGKVLRIAG
+191 EPGKVLQISG
-201 KADVHLANGKTVQMA
+201 KADVQLTTGKTLQMA
-216 GLFTQPTTTV
+216 GLFTQPGTTV

-231 EQLGCQFE
+231 QQLGCQFE
-239 QGPMGTFIQTSAS
+239 QGPMGAFIQTSAS
-252 KETTIPGVFACGD
+252 KETTIAGVFACGD

-293 SNVSH
+293 GTISH